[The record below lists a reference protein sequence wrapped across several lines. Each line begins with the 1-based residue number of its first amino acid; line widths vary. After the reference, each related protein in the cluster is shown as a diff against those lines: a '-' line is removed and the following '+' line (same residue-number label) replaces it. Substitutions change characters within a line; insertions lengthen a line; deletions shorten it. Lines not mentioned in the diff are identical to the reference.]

1 MQAGHG
7 AANARAEG
15 ETETAAVAGL
25 PGDLSE
31 ATFTALERRTAQ
43 LAELKVHPLLW
54 GQHVRCAGSVPT
66 GWLAND
72 LEGTTAQDC
81 ASDQA

>member
-1 MQAGHG
+1 MQAAHG
-7 AANARAEG
+7 GVNARAEG
-15 ETETAAVAGL
+15 ETETAVVAGL

-43 LAELKVHPLLW
+43 LAELKVQPLLW
-54 GQHVRCAGSVPT
+54 GQHVPCAGSVPA

-72 LEGTTAQDC
+72 SEGTAAPEC